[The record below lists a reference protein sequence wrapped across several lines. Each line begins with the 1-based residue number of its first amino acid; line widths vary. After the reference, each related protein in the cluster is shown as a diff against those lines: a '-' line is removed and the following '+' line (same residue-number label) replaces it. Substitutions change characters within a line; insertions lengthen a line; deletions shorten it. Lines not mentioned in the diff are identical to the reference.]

1 MKTIFVLLFTVLLQ
15 QASAQLNYQASE
27 IPAALKPRAH
37 AVLRSM
43 ETTVDMRS
51 AEQVV
56 ISVKKAVTV
65 LNKNG
70 EDDAG
75 LYVFYNKN
83 SIIRSIKGEI
93 YDEFGKLINK
103 FNQSSFRDE
112 SAISNFSLFED
123 DRIKYFKPQM
133 ISYPY
138 TVVYEYEVR
147 NKQNLLI
154 PDWYASPSPNVAVE
168 SNKYNFICKPGDK
181 VNRKAYHLKEDVKET
196 RGEKSITYSWEV
208 KNLPAFR
215 PEPYSPP
222 ANLYLAHVKI
232 SPENFSYYNAT
243 GKYSNWNDLGKWIYD
258 DLIQNR
264 QTLSPATVQL
274 VKELVKGITDPKEK
288 AKKIYEYVQKKTRY
302 ISIQVGIGGFQPT
315 TAAEVDQLGY
325 GDCKGLVNYMQSLLN
340 VVDIPSYYCV
350 VNAGSQKKSLDPDF
364 ASMNQANHV
373 ILSLP
378 FENDTTWLE
387 CTSQTAPFGFLGDF
401 TDDRIVLACTKE
413 GGKLLRTPELKT
425 SENLVKRTAELQLD
439 QDGSITGNMS
449 TLFKGSQYDNNE
461 HIRTQSVEDQM
472 KSLKEKY
479 DIDNINF
486 SSVQYTQLKEAD
498 PSTTETCKLS
508 IKNYAPKTQNRAF
521 LVLNPFNK
529 RNTIA
534 EVNNRT
540 KSLYL
545 NRGYTDEDQVSF
557 QLPEKYTLEAKPAD
571 VVIKNEFGR
580 YEVKTMIKDQ
590 LLTYNRTL
598 VINNG
603 LFEPAKY
610 AAFAE
615 FIKQVNMNDNA
626 KVVFKIN

>member
-1 MKTIFVLLFTVLLQ
+1 MKTIFVLFMAMLVQ
-15 QASAQLNYQASE
+15 QASAQQNYQAAD

-37 AVLRSM
+37 AVLRNM

-70 EDDAG
+70 DNDAG

-83 SIIRSIKGEI
+83 SVIKSIKGEI

-133 ISYPY
+133 INYPY

-154 PDWYASPSPNVAVE
+154 PDWYASSDANVAVE
-168 SNKYNFICKPGDK
+168 SNKYSFICKTGDK
-181 VNRKAYHLKEDVKET
+181 VNIKAYHLKDDVKET
-196 RGEKSITYSWEV
+196 QHEKSTTYSWEV

-215 PEPYSPP
+215 AEPYSPP

-232 SPENFSYYNAT
+232 APENFSYYKAS
-243 GKYSNWNDLGKWIYD
+243 GKYSNWNELGKWIYD
-258 DLIQNR
+258 DLIQNH
-264 QTLSPATVQL
+264 QTLTPATIQL
-274 VKELVKGITDPKEK
+274 VKELVKGITDPKLK

-302 ISIQVGIGGFQPT
+302 VSIQVGIGGFQPT
-315 TAAEVDQLGY
+315 AAAEVDQLGY
-325 GDCKGLVNYMQSLLN
+325 GDCKGLVNYMQSLLRA
-340 VVDIPSYYCV
+340 VDIPSYYCV
-350 VNAGSQKKSLDPDF
+350 VNAGDQKKSLDPGF

-373 ILSLP
+373 ILCLP

-401 TDDRIVLACTKE
+401 TDDRIVLACTEE

-425 SENLVKRTAELQLD
+425 NGNLIKRRAELQLD

-461 HIRTQSVEDQM
+461 YIRTQSVDDQM
-472 KSLKEKY
+472 KSLKKKY

-486 SSVQYTQLKEAD
+486 SNVQFTQLKEAD
-498 PSTTETCKLS
+498 PSTVESCKLS
-508 IKNYAPKTQNRAF
+508 IKNYAPKTQNRAY
-521 LVLNPFNK
+521 LILNPFNK
-529 RNTIA
+529 RNTIT
-534 EVNNRT
+534 EVTNRT

-545 NRGYTDEDQVSF
+545 NRGYKNEDEVSF
-557 QLPEKYTLEAKPAD
+557 QLPEKYTVEAKPAD
-571 VVIKNEFGR
+571 VLIKNEFGH
-580 YEVKTMIKDQ
+580 YEARTVIKDQ
-590 LLTYNRTL
+590 LLTYHRTL

-615 FIKQVNMNDNA
+615 FINQVNGNDNA

>member
-1 MKTIFVLLFTVLLQ
+1 MKTIFLLFLAVFAQ
-15 QASAQLNYQASE
+15 QASAQLNYQAAN

-37 AVLRSM
+37 TVLRNM
-43 ETTVDMRS
+43 ETTVDMRA
-51 AEQVV
+51 AEQVI

-70 EDDAG
+70 DSDAG

-83 SIIRSIKGEI
+83 SIIKSIKGEI

-112 SAISNFSLFED
+112 SAISDFSLFED
-123 DRIKYFKPQM
+123 DRIKYFKPQVNN
-133 ISYPY
+133 YPY
-138 TVVYEYEVR
+138 TVVYEYELR

-154 PDWYASPSPNVAVE
+154 PDWYASPYPNVAVE
-168 SNKYNFICKPGDK
+168 SNKYSFISKPGDK
-181 VNRKAYHLKEDVKET
+181 VNIKTYHLKEDVKET
-196 RGEKSITYSWEV
+196 KTEKLITYSWEV

-215 PEPYSPP
+215 AEPYSPP

-232 SPENFSYYNAT
+232 APETFSYYNSS

-258 DLIQNR
+258 DLIENR
-264 QTLSPATVQL
+264 QALAPATVL
-274 VKELVKGITDPKEK
+274 LIKELVKGITDPKEK

-302 ISIQVGIGGFQPT
+302 VSIQVGIGGFQPT

-325 GDCKGLVNYMQSLLN
+325 GDCKGLVNYMQSLLRA
-340 VVDIPSYYCV
+340 VDIPSYYCV
-350 VNAGSQKKSLDPDF
+350 VNAGNQKKSLDPDF

-373 ILSLP
+373 ILCLP

-425 SENLVKRTAELQLD
+425 SGNLVKRTAELQLD
-439 QDGSITGNMS
+439 QDGSITGSMN
-449 TLFKGSQYDNNE
+449 TLFKGAQYDNNE
-461 HIRTQSVEDQM
+461 HIKMQAVEDQR
-472 KSLKEKY
+472 KSLKAKY

-486 SSVQYTQLKEAD
+486 DNIQYTQLKDAA
-498 PSTTETCKLS
+498 PSTVETCQLH
-508 IKNYAPKTQNRAF
+508 IKNYAPKTQNRAY

-529 RNTIA
+529 SKTIS
-534 EVNNRT
+534 EVTNRT
-540 KSLYL
+540 KSVYL
-545 NRGYTDEDQVSF
+545 NRGYTNEDQVSF
-557 QLPEKYTLEAKPAD
+557 QLPEKYAVEFKPAD
-571 VVIKNEFGR
+571 VLIKNEFGH
-580 YEVKTMIKDQ
+580 YEIRTVIKDQ
-590 LLTYNRTL
+590 LLTYHRTL

-603 LFEPAKY
+603 LFEPEKY

-615 FIKQVNMNDNA
+615 FINQVNHNDNA